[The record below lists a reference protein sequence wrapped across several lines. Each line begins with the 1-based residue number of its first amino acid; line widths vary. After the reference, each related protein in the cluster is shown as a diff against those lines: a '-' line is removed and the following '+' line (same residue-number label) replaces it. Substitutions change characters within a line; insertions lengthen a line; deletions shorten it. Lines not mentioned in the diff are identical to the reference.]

1 MGMIVFNFVLNEY
14 NWNKMHD
21 DLYYCLDKH
30 KQINIECVKMKK
42 KIIKCILIL
51 FGIILIVFFFFR
63 SQKLYVF
70 NNINGELK
78 DFFNE
83 KQLKTLEKKDSV
95 LALSVMGQ
103 TGTQKEIVNFH
114 IFSIRE
120 FSSVKISKFIIIYD
134 GQEKE
139 IIKNIVYKVKT
150 ENPNFFRTKTYS
162 LNNQTLQGFQ
172 VDIYGGFLDYEI
184 CGIDFNRLFIK
195 KHKSL
200 KEKFPVRIV
209 VNYSLDNQEYSQ
221 ELNYEVERV
230 KVPYNLFYALLS
242 KIY

>member
-1 MGMIVFNFVLNEY
+1 MFLDIGLIDKLVLIMDLILSEY
-14 NWNKMHD
+14 
-21 DLYYCLDKH
+21 
-30 KQINIECVKMKK
+30 VKMKK
-42 KIIKCILIL
+42 KILIYILIII
-51 FGIILIVFFFFR
+51 GISLIVFFFFR

-70 NNINGELK
+70 NDINGDPK
-78 DFFNE
+78 DFFTEN
-83 KQLKTLEKKDSV
+83 QLKALEKTDSV

-103 TGTQKEIVNFH
+103 TGSQKEIVNFH
-114 IFSIRE
+114 IFSTCE
-120 FSSVKISKFIIIYD
+120 FSSVKISKLIIMYD

-162 LNNQTLQGFQ
+162 LNNQTFQGFQ
-172 VDIYGGFLDYEI
+172 IDIYGGYLDYEI
-184 CGIDFNRLFIK
+184 CGIDFDRLFIK

-209 VNYSLDNQEYSQ
+209 VNYSLDDQEYLQ

-230 KVPYNLFYALLS
+230 KIPYNLFYALLS
-242 KIY
+242 KIH